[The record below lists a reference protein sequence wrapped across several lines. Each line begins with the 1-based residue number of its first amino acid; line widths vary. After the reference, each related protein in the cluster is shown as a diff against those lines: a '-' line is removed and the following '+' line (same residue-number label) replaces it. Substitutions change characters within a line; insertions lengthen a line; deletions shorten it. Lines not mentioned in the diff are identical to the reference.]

1 MAMNFYEQISHNK
14 KMTII
19 LFLMFFLLIG
29 FLSFIISF
37 IIDSTMGIGFIFFFS
52 IFGLL
57 SIIFAV
63 ISYYASDKIVTSI
76 AGAKEVT
83 KDQNPQLHNIIEEL
97 CLASGLPKPRIF
109 VINDSAINAF
119 ATGRD
124 PAHGVVCFT
133 TGCLSRLNREQL
145 QGVAAHELAHIR
157 NYDIRTM
164 TIATVLVG
172 IAVLLSDFLFRMF
185 LFGSFNN
192 SNNKDFKIAAIAI
205 FVAIILAILTPV
217 IAKMITFAVS
227 RSREFAADA
236 TAVEFTRNP
245 EGLASALEAISNDT
259 QYLASANKA
268 TAHMY
273 ISNPF
278 SGRKKKVFMQNWFS
292 THPPVEDRINAL
304 RNIKN

>member
-1 MAMNFYEQISHNK
+1 MAMDFYTEINNNK
-14 KMTII
+14 KMTYL

-37 IIDSTMGIGFIFFFS
+37 ILDSTMGVGFIFFFS
-52 IFGLL
+52 IFGFL

-63 ISYYASDKIVTSI
+63 ISYYSSDKIVTAVS
-76 AGAKEVT
+76 GAKEVS
-83 KDQNPQLHNIIEEL
+83 KDEAPTLHNIIEEL
-97 CLASGLPKPRIF
+97 CLASGLVKPRIF
-109 VINDSAINAF
+109 VMKDSAINAF

-124 PAHGVVCFT
+124 PEHSVVCFT
-133 TGCLSRLNREQL
+133 TGCINRLTRGQL
-145 QGVAAHELAHIR
+145 QGVAAHELAHIK

-185 LFGSFNN
+185 LFGSFRNN
-192 SNNKDFKIAAIAI
+192 DSKNGQLMIIAI
-205 FVAIILAILTPV
+205 IVAIVLAILTPV

-245 EGLASALEAISNDT
+245 EGLASALEVIKNDSEV
-259 QYLASANKA
+259 LEAANKA
-268 TAHMY
+268 TAHLY
-273 ISNPF
+273 ISNPLKGQKIWLKNMF
-278 SGRKKKVFMQNWFS
+278 A
-292 THPPVEDRINAL
+292 THPDIDDRITAL
-304 RNIKN
+304 RGNISK

>member
-1 MAMNFYEQISHNK
+1 MAIDFYSQISHNK
-14 KMTII
+14 KMTYV
-19 LFLMFFLLIG
+19 LFLMFFLLIA

-37 IIDSTMGIGFIFFFS
+37 ILDASMGVGFYFFFT
-52 IFGLL
+52 IFGFL

-63 ISYYASDKIVTSI
+63 ISYYSSDKIVTSVS
-76 AGAKEVT
+76 GAREVS
-83 KDQNPQLHNIIEEL
+83 KDEAPKLHNIIEEL

-109 VINDSAINAF
+109 VMQDSAINAF

-124 PAHGVVCFT
+124 PEHSVVCFT
-133 TGCLSRLNREQL
+133 TGCITRLTRGQL
-145 QGVAAHELAHIR
+145 QGVAAHELAHIK

-185 LFGSFNN
+185 LFGGFRN
-192 SNNKDFKIAAIAI
+192 SDSKDMRLVLVAVA
-205 FVAIILAILTPV
+205 VAIILAILTPL

-245 EGLASALEAISNDT
+245 EGLASALETIKGDT
-259 QYLASANKA
+259 EVLERANKA
-268 TAHMY
+268 TAHLF
-273 ISNPF
+273 ISDPLK
-278 SGRKKKVFMQNWFS
+278 GQKVWLKSMFS
-292 THPPVEDRINAL
+292 THPNVDDRISAL
-304 RNIKN
+304 RGLKN